1 MSDKTIK
8 VEMDAS
14 TGSKVD
20 DLVTSVHDDDAIVY
34 FTEKGKNL
42 GVLVSVDRYQRIL
55 DNIERFKNET
65 S

>member
-1 MSDKTIK
+1 MSDKIIK
-8 VEMDAS
+8 VEMDVNIE
-14 TGSKVD
+14 SKVD

-42 GVLVSVDRYQRIL
+42 GVMVSVDRYQSML
-55 DNIERFKNET
+55 DNLERFKNEI